1 MPSPAPS
8 SLLTRSCSGTAKGNR
23 DGAHLGEHPDASRR
37 LAGRAYPWCRPASS
51 RAVRWL
57 SATTRRGS
65 GMSASGSVRAK
76 SARQKR
82 PCAGRRWWRG
92 QNWTADTMIF
102 EWCCRPPSG
111 RSGLPPTRGDW
122 HRTPS
127 FRSACR
133 RTVGSLDL
141 GCFAKWSSVYV
152 GSRTLL
158 RHAGRLAAELD
169 CRVQA
174 KDRGGWLSTDTTT
187 VPDDV
192 CGPEKRSK
200 TLDRTLKSASRA
212 PFRPSVRH
220 TRKEAAHRCS
230 YERPLWHSLR
240 TPQLPA
246 PARAR
251 GDC

>member
-1 MPSPAPS
+1 MIRS
-8 SLLTRSCSGTAKGNR
+8 SWTRSRRRHGSATGVRGHAP
-23 DGAHLGEHPDASRR
+23 GAVASRR
-37 LAGRAYPWCRPASS
+37 RHTAPQREQRDRAADCSRTVSFALYHVGPTSAGKADEARRKGSGVRGGKRCPSWHRPVQRFGAGGGNRTLTGHWDPADFKWCR
-51 RAVRWL
+51 
-57 SATTRRGS
+57 
-65 GMSASGSVRAK
+65 
-76 SARQKR
+76 
-82 PCAGRRWWRG
+82 
-92 QNWTADTMIF
+92 
-102 EWCCRPPSG
+102 RPPSG

-200 TLDRTLKSASRA
+200 TLDRTLKSA
-212 PFRPSVRH
+212 PEHHFD
-220 TRKEAAHRCS
+220 
-230 YERPLWHSLR
+230 PL
-240 TPQLPA
+240 
-246 PARAR
+246 
-251 GDC
+251 